1 MPSPGRS
8 LPRAGLLTASLA
20 LLPFIGACSSQ
31 RALPMVHAAGNE
43 AYQRGDYTQAVVE
56 YKEYIDRKPYD
67 AHVRH
72 NLAKA
77 YLAAGDPQLAREH
90 ATVCHDIDP
99 ENTEY
104 SATLAEAMLKT
115 NDLDG
120 LFAFLR
126 SEAAQRGRPADH
138 ILLGRYLA
146 QVGTADEAED
156 AFLAAARI
164 DRGQT
169 VEPQWELANFYRT
182 IGATDKETERLR
194 VILWLRPT
202 DPEATARLREL
213 GKVPGPSFALPP
225 PERA

>member
-1 MPSPGRS
+1 MHRS
-8 LPRAGLLTASLA
+8 LRATTLAGLLA
-20 LLPFIGACSSQ
+20 LTTFGGGCSSQ

-43 AYQRGDYTQAVVE
+43 AYQRGNYEQAIVE
-56 YKEYIDRKPYD
+56 YKEYIERKPYD

-77 YLAAGDPQLAREH
+77 YLGAGEPQLAREH

-126 SEAAQRGRPADH
+126 SEAAERGRPADQ

-164 DRGQT
+164 DRGQS
-169 VEPQWELANFYRT
+169 VEPQWELANFYRS

-194 VILWLRPT
+194 MIIWLRPE
-202 DPEATARLREL
+202 DPEAMARLREL
-213 GKVPGPSFALPP
+213 GKVPGPSYALPP
-225 PERA
+225 AERV

>member
-1 MPSPGRS
+1 MHRS
-8 LPRAGLLTASLA
+8 LRATTLGGLLALGTLGAGLA
-20 LLPFIGACSSQ
+20 GCSNQ

-43 AYQRGDYTQAVVE
+43 AYQRGNYEQAIVE

-77 YLAAGDPQLAREH
+77 YLAAGDAQMAREH

-99 ENTEY
+99 ANTEY

-126 SEAAQRGRPADH
+126 SEAAQRGRPADF

-146 QVGTADEAED
+146 RVGTADEAED
-156 AFLAAARI
+156 AFLAAARV

-169 VEPQWELANFYRT
+169 VEPQWELANFYRA
-182 IGATDKETERLR
+182 IGAADKETERLR
-194 VILWLRPT
+194 MILWLRPE

-213 GKVPGPSFALPP
+213 GKVPGPSYALPP
-225 PERA
+225 AERV

>member
-1 MPSPGRS
+1 MHRS
-8 LPRAGLLTASLA
+8 LRATTLAGLLAA
-20 LLPFIGACSSQ
+20 AAFGAGLGGCSNQ

-43 AYQRGDYTQAVVE
+43 AYQRGNYEQAIVE
-56 YKEYIDRKPYD
+56 YKEYIERKPYD

-77 YLAAGDPQLAREH
+77 YLAAGEPQLAREH

-126 SEAAQRGRPADH
+126 SEAAERGRPADQ

-164 DRGQT
+164 DRGQS
-169 VEPQWELANFYRT
+169 VEPQWELANFYRS
-182 IGATDKETERLR
+182 IGAADKETERLR
-194 VILWLRPT
+194 MIIWLRPE
-202 DPEATARLREL
+202 DPEAMARLREL
-213 GKVPGPSFALPP
+213 GKVPGPSYALPP
-225 PERA
+225 AERV